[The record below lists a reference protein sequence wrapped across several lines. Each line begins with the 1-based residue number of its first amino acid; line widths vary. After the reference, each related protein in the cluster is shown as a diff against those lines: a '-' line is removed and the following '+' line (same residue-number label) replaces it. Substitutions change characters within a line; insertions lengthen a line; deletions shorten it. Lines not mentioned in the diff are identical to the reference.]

1 MAFWSDSYRPR
12 GLALPALLACALS
25 MPGLTAP
32 AAALPTKTPVRAKP
46 RLTIDNALAPFAP
59 TLTDQATFSLTP
71 AGHSAASART
81 RTIEQAFRF
90 TPSGQSDNRKA
101 FTLGVN
107 SRVVTA
113 AVDTS
118 RAAAPADP
126 AALRPT
132 AYNVDLSVGW
142 QGFAVSTGFSHLET
156 SLGAMAPLGRRE
168 ALDVA
173 LSYRGKNW
181 KTSLQASQEQGT
193 SILLTPLSPRY
204 SVELGGALTLSSRLS
219 VTGGFRYRL
228 APEQPTIFDPDKAD
242 RAVYFGTS
250 YAF

>member
-1 MAFWSDSYRPR
+1 MAFWSDSHRLQ
-12 GLALPALLACALS
+12 GLALPALLACALATPMFVS
-25 MPGLTAP
+25 
-32 AAALPTKTPVRAKP
+32 AAAAAPTKTPVRVKQ
-46 RLTIDNALAPFAP
+46 RLTIDNALVPFAP
-59 TLTDQATFSLTP
+59 NLTDQATFGLTP
-71 AGHSAASART
+71 AGHNAASARV
-81 RTIEQAFRF
+81 RTIDQAFRF

-118 RAAAPADP
+118 RAAAPVDAE
-126 AALRPT
+126 ALRPT

-156 SLGAMAPLGRRE
+156 SLGTAAPLGHRD
-168 ALDVA
+168 AVDVA

-228 APEQPTIFDPDKAD
+228 APEQPTIFDPDRAD
-242 RAVYFGTS
+242 RGVYFGTS